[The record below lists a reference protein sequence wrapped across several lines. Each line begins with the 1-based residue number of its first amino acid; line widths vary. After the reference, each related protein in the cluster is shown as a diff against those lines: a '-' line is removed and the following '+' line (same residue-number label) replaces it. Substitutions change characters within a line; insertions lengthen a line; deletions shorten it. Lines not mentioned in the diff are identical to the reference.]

1 MMKKILMYSVRPDE
15 QPAIDDWVAANDIQV
30 DTNTVAFNA
39 DTVDLAK
46 GYDGVV
52 IQQHGAIPEP
62 LVYQKLKSFGMK
74 QLTLRITGYDIVNL
88 DAAAANGLAV
98 TNVPAY
104 SPRSV
109 AELVLAHAM
118 RLIRHLGEAT
128 AREAKDDY
136 SWGGLEA
143 QEVHQLTIGIIGA
156 GKIGSTVARIFR
168 ALGSTVIVAD
178 PVTRPELV
186 DTVRYVDP
194 DTLLA
199 TADIVTVHTPLD
211 DITTHMLDAATF
223 KKMKKTAYLINAA
236 RGPIVDT
243 TALIE
248 ALQRGEIAGA
258 ALDTIEGEA
267 GIFGVD
273 RSQSGV
279 DNTNLETLKAL
290 PNVEISPHIGFYTD
304 AAVKNMIDISLDDV
318 KTILVGGH
326 SPHQVN

>member
-1 MMKKILMYSVRPDE
+1 MMKKMYSVRPDE

-88 DAAAANGLAV
+88 DAA
-98 TNVPAY
+98 
-104 SPRSV
+104 V

-178 PVTRPELV
+178 PVTRPELA
-186 DTVRYVDP
+186 DTVRYVDL